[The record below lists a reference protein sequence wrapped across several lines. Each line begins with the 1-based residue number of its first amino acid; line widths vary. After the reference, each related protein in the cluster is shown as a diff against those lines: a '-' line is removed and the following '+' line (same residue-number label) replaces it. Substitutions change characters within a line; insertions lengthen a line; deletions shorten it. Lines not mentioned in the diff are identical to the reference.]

1 MTAAFSVTGIKGNN
15 LWDVCKK
22 AEVTTLLS

>member
-1 MTAAFSVTGIKGNN
+1 MTAAVSVTGIKGNN
-15 LWDVCKK
+15 RWDVCKK